1 MVAQRESSKSLGTVL
16 RTEVQ
21 EIQDFARGI
30 VSVSGTGSGISV
42 TMTCPKSSNGKFDVT
57 LLRARWNYK

>member
-30 VSVSGTGSGISV
+30 VESRNPVFLAQDLVFLS
-42 TMTCPKSSNGKFDVT
+42 
-57 LLRARWNYK
+57 L